1 MEPTDPDA
9 AQTKLFLLLQTEQ
22 YDAALSLIGND
33 GENTSHA
40 FETAYSFYR
49 LQRETEAKDIVQSIK
64 DDEDVD
70 SRGVIHL
77 EAQLVRGLHLA
88 MPTLTG
94 NPRAIVKDPTILPSN
109 YITNF

>member
-1 MEPTDPDA
+1 MEPKDPDA

-33 GENTSHA
+33 GEITSHA

-49 LQRETEAKDIVQSIK
+49 LQREAEAKHIVQSIK

-70 SRGVIHL
+70 NRGVIHL
-77 EAQLVRGLHLA
+77 EAQLVRGLHFGDANAYRKL
-88 MPTLTG
+88 
-94 NPRAIVKDPTILPSN
+94 
-109 YITNF
+109 